1 MERVG
6 HRQYGT
12 TRRYIAALRRRRPA
26 LARRTDEDPTEVPLD
41 ADERTARLDNEQTA
55 LPEVHALVRWQPS
68 QGRVRF
74 GHLSAYQTN
83 FADQVLALMV
93 TGPGQ
98 TETGSLAAGGDHR
111 GRPAGPETVVG
122 VDAQ

>member
-1 MERVG
+1 M
-6 HRQYGT
+6 
-12 TRRYIAALRRRRPA
+12 
-26 LARRTDEDPTEVPLD
+26 
-41 ADERTARLDNEQTA
+41 ADERTARLGNEQTA

-74 GHLSAYQTN
+74 GHLSAYQNN

-98 TETGSLAAGGDHR
+98 TEPEAWP
-111 GRPAGPETVVG
+111 PAETTVV
-122 VDAQ
+122 DQQDPKQLLEWIAQ